1 MLVAKGK
8 AGPRGHPRGTGI
20 GLGPHS
26 LCRLIREKII
36 IALVAEPWGQCRA
49 PSLPASAVLVWEQ
62 ALPVCS
68 HAELDGAVA
77 GWGCGLAPRPGVGVF
92 LLHSSAESAR
102 RPNYRPH
109 AGAVVPP

>member
-1 MLVAKGK
+1 MSVAKGK
-8 AGPRGHPRGTGI
+8 AGPRGTGV

-62 ALPVCS
+62 ALLVCS

-77 GWGCGLAPRPGVGVF
+77 GWGCGLHQDLVWECSCSTPAQSQPGVPTTSPMLG
-92 LLHSSAESAR
+92 
-102 RPNYRPH
+102 P
-109 AGAVVPP
+109 